1 MSRNLGIV
9 TAFCLLAASSVTA
22 ASSVEAKQRSF
33 AAGKDRANVAVAGNR
48 KAMKRKA
55 VIRQAAKPKSLS
67 LVGKKQASPIAVA
80 RTPVDKN
87 DCIGA
92 AQTSYAR
99 AQVLFRRKKQSIP
112 RDFEQ
117 VISGLN
123 QLCGEEEF
131 EKARTSLE
139 WMNGCLASLSTGSC
153 SVDRHYLC
161 AIDPRL
167 EACLTPQRR
176 TEGQNASR

>member
-9 TAFCLLAASSVTA
+9 TAFCLLAASCVTA
-22 ASSVEAKQRSF
+22 ASSVEAKQRSY
-33 AAGKDRANVAVAGNR
+33 AAGKDRANVAVAGKR
-48 KAMKRKA
+48 KAMKRKPVA
-55 VIRQAAKPKSLS
+55 RQTAKRKSLN
-67 LVGKKQASPIAVA
+67 LVRIEQASPIAIA

-99 AQVLFRRKKQSIP
+99 AQGLFRRKKQSIP

-139 WMNGCLASLSTGSC
+139 WMNGCLASLSTDSC

-167 EACLTPQRR
+167 EACLTPHRR